1 MTTRTYLDKCMKD
14 GLLVRWPAKAMPIK
28 VYVAPFRWYEKSK
41 QMESTAYH
49 RMVLEAM
56 DKWSQISGGTVR
68 FHLVGNLNDSQ
79 IDINWRR
86 VDRTSLGHCEY
97 IINKQSMIYSAEIR
111 IGISDGLIHA
121 KYNDFDEVRHTVL
134 HEFGHALGLIGH
146 SDHSA
151 DIMYVPH
158 QYGVT
163 SISERDM
170 ETLRWLYKLPA
181 GFDYIE
187 AGRHYKLPEPFTI
200 HDVIDR
206 MAGVTTKPK
215 NRPDVPAPPPRKEN
229 PAALMEQHDI
239 LSEMNKFNL
248 ATQNIRFD
256 PKIRNTLIQKR
267 QQTSDRQKPDG
278 SENS

>member
-1 MTTRTYLDKCMKD
+1 MTTRTYLDQCLKD
-14 GLLVRWPAKAMPIK
+14 GLLVRWPAKAMPIR
-28 VYVAPFRWYEKSK
+28 VYMAPFRWYEKSK
-41 QMESTAYH
+41 QMESTAYN

-56 DKWSQISGGTVR
+56 DKWSQISGGAVR
-68 FHLVGNLNDSQ
+68 FQLVSTLNDSQ

-97 IINKQSMIYSAEIR
+97 IINKQSLIYSAEIR

-146 SDHSA
+146 SDHSD

-163 SISERDM
+163 RISERDV

-181 GFDYIE
+181 GFDYRE
-187 AGRHYKLPEPFTI
+187 AGRLYKLPEPFTL

-206 MAGVTTKPK
+206 MAGVTSKPK
-215 NRPDVPAPPPRKEN
+215 RPDAEPAKPSYQEN
-229 PAALMEQHDI
+229 PTALLEHHDI

-248 ATQNIRFD
+248 SIQNIRLD
-256 PKIRNTLIQKR
+256 PQRKQSFVRRKLN
-267 QQTSDRQKPDG
+267 PDDPR
-278 SENS
+278 S